1 MGKLSYILGC
11 VTRMDYPELF
21 RTVGTVHKITGKNSV
36 GILADVVKCGLKY
49 GAGFNDYLLCEF
61 YNLTDAQAGHLHHP
75 QREQH
80 LGQPFKRP
88 EYYHFFDNKSEF
100 YTTFGKYI
108 GRQWLDFGKATQKE
122 FEDFMASATPS
133 WSSPIPPAAALREQA
148 FQGGFPQPGRHV
160 PEAEGGAHRRH

>member
-21 RTVGTVHKITGKNSV
+21 RTVGKVHKITGKNSV

-61 YNLTDAQAGHLHHP
+61 YNLTDAQRATYITRSVNNTLVSLLND
-75 QREQH
+75 R
-80 LGQPFKRP
+80 

-100 YTTFGKYI
+100 YTTFGKS
-108 GRQWLDFGKATQKE
+108 A
-122 FEDFMASATPS
+122 ASGWTLEKPPRKNLRTSWPAATPS
-133 WSSPIPPAAALREQA
+133 WSSPIPPAAALA
-148 FQGGFPQPGRHV
+148 
-160 PEAEGGAHRRH
+160 